1 MKPSTKMLCVCV
13 LSLTFLSCGD
23 ASGPEG
29 VVVGAR
35 APDFALRAL
44 DGATV
49 KSSSLKGEVVV
60 LNFWATYC
68 APCRSEIPELN
79 EFATSSGA
87 KVVGIALDAGGA
99 QSVRQYETEENLK
112 LNYTVLLGD
121 EEVFQRFNGVGIP
134 YTLVLDRAQ
143 RIVSIHRGPVSRETL
158 EKDLL
163 AITGEGQSGHI
174 SRAGGE

>member
-1 MKPSTKMLCVCV
+1 VCLFGLLLV
-13 LSLTFLSCGD
+13 SCGD
-23 ASGPEG
+23 AGEPAS
-29 VVVGAR
+29 VAVGER

-68 APCRSEIPELN
+68 GPCRSEIPELN
-79 EFATSSGA
+79 EFAASSGA

-99 QSVRQYETEENLK
+99 PTVRQYESAENLK

-121 EEVFQRFNGVGIP
+121 EEVFRRFDGVGIP
-134 YTLVLDRAQ
+134 YTIMLDRAQ

-158 EKDLL
+158 ERDLL
-163 AITGEGQSGHI
+163 KAEGGVGQA
-174 SRAGGE
+174 SRAGSE